1 MALAANLRRPRQFP
15 LHQMLWP
22 DFEELIRDI
31 GFKILGAGLSPFKD
45 GPDGGRD
52 ARFEGKPNAWPSE
65 TAQEQGQYIVQCKH
79 TKKADACCSHEEFKK
94 LMRKEVPKVKA
105 LIAAK
110 ELTHYMVF
118 TNRTKPA
125 DEDVAFRDRFNK
137 INGIS
142 NSWLLG
148 RENVA
153 LFLRA
158 YPEIWDQ
165 YEEEVRNPVRFNRDD
180 LVEIIRDF
188 AKFMNSSGPPPV
200 QTLRHL
206 KLEDKNR
213 VNGIS
218 GEYFADMQRHTM
230 PQFEHIRSF
239 LENPRN
245 EKDLNLYRDTTDDL
259 RGRLRAMLGSKE
271 AVSLEQGMD
280 KIRDQFI
287 ASDPRFKG
295 KRRWV
300 RTFIDYMY
308 STCDIGQDVDTTQA
322 SKT

>member
-1 MALAANLRRPRQFP
+1 
-15 LHQMLWP
+15 MLWP
-22 DFEELIRDI
+22 DFEELVRDI
-31 GFKILGAGLSPFKD
+31 GFKILGAALSPFKD

-52 ARFEGKPNAWPSE
+52 ARFDGTPNAWPSE
-65 TAQEQGQYIVQCKH
+65 SQQEKGQYVVQCKH
-79 TKKADACCSHEEFKK
+79 TKRADACCSHEDFKK
-94 LMRKEVPKVKA
+94 LMRQEVPKVKA
-105 LIAAK
+105 LVAAK

-125 DEDVAFRDRFNK
+125 DEDVAFRGRFNK
-137 INGIS
+137 INGVA

-180 LVEIIRDF
+180 LIEIIRDF
-188 AKFMNSSGPPPV
+188 AKFMNTTSVQVPF

-218 GEYFADMQRHTM
+218 SEYFADMQRHTM
-230 PQFEHIRSF
+230 PQFEHIRAF

-245 EKDLNLYRDTTDDL
+245 ERDLNLYRDTTDDL
-259 RGRLRAMLGSKE
+259 RGRLRTMLNNKE
-271 AVSLEQGMD
+271 VVSLEHGMD
-280 KIRDQFI
+280 QIRDQFI

-308 STCDIGQDVDTTQA
+308 STCDIGRDVDTPQA
-322 SKT
+322 LKT

>member
-1 MALAANLRRPRQFP
+1 
-15 LHQMLWP
+15 
-22 DFEELIRDI
+22 
-31 GFKILGAGLSPFKD
+31 
-45 GPDGGRD
+45 
-52 ARFEGKPNAWPSE
+52 
-65 TAQEQGQYIVQCKH
+65 
-79 TKKADACCSHEEFKK
+79 
-94 LMRKEVPKVKA
+94 
-105 LIAAK
+105 
-110 ELTHYMVF
+110 
-118 TNRTKPA
+118 
-125 DEDVAFRDRFNK
+125 
-137 INGIS
+137 
-142 NSWLLG
+142 
-148 RENVA
+148 
-153 LFLRA
+153 
-158 YPEIWDQ
+158 
-165 YEEEVRNPVRFNRDD
+165 
-180 LVEIIRDF
+180 
-188 AKFMNSSGPPPV
+188 
-200 QTLRHL
+200 
-206 KLEDKNR
+206 
-213 VNGIS
+213 
-218 GEYFADMQRHTM
+218 MQRHTM